1 MDMTSYLSMSNQASF
16 KSFLLN
22 FYLLIYAIIDAL
34 LLVTYLVI
42 LIIYLST
49 SEQCQKFRQRHLA
62 RDNEFSKYL
71 KEYYLLQH
79 CKIMKKRY

>member
-1 MDMTSYLSMSNQASF
+1 MDMTSYLSMSNQAS
-16 KSFLLN
+16 L
-22 FYLLIYAIIDAL
+22 DAL

-42 LIIYLST
+42 LNIYPSI
-49 SEQCQKFRQRHLA
+49 SEQYQTFRQRHLA